1 MTDKKTDIGAE
12 AEMIARLR
20 AMTEEIH
27 KLRRDFQAS
36 IRAKKAGRERPNASD
51 KSKAQKKRS

>member
-1 MTDKKTDIGAE
+1 MTHKKTDIGAE

-36 IRAKKAGRERPNASD
+36 IRAQKAGRERPTASD
-51 KSKAQKKRS
+51 KSKAQKKR

>member
-1 MTDKKTDIGAE
+1 MTDKKADVGTQ

-36 IRAKKAGRERPNASD
+36 IRAQKAGREQPTASD
-51 KSKAQKKRS
+51 KSKAHKKR

>member
-1 MTDKKTDIGAE
+1 MTDKKADIGTE

-20 AMTEEIH
+20 AMSEEIR

-36 IRAKKAGRERPNASD
+36 IRGPRARRERPTASD
-51 KSKAQKKRS
+51 KSKAQRKR

>member
-36 IRAKKAGRERPNASD
+36 IRAQKARQERPTASD
-51 KSKAQKKRS
+51 NPKAQKKR